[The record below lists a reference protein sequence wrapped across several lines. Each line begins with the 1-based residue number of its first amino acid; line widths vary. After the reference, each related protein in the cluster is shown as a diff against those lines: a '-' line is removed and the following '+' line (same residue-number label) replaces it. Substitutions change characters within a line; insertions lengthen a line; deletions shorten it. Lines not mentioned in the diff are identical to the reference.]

1 MTDEEANEARDSG
14 FGLAVTAY
22 SSIKQSRQIGHPG
35 IGHPGI
41 DEGERSRLN
50 VDRSLESL

>member
-22 SSIKQSRQIGHPG
+22 SSIKQLRQIGHPG